1 MTAALISQGELG
13 DIKDREVKCS
23 PEEKAW
29 IGKEGIYK
37 IQANDKCVYFIKGRL
52 EYDLETNG
60 IRRRVHEAMELL
72 G

>member
-1 MTAALISQGELG
+1 MSR
-13 DIKDREVKCS
+13 K
-23 PEEKAW
+23 
-29 IGKEGIYK
+29 IYK

-52 EYDLETNG
+52 EYGLETNG